1 MRIDANLEI
10 QIYAIWAIYETWSI
24 RTFIV
29 ESRWILIAMYNVLL
43 FLALL
48 ITLIATMGDT
58 SDDVM
63 VNVTAPFILLSTTTI
78 VIAVYLPTIL
88 KQLNII
94 VNSSN
99 NKTEEMTSKQEEV
112 TRTSY
117 DIETKEI
124 IVVVPVK

>member
-117 DIETKEI
+117 DIDAKEI